1 MKSQDFFKFINF
13 FLFYFYRVDVR
24 LDLISKAAKPDTVIS
39 LENKVRGFQG
49 FRAAFAEASTLHFQ
63 LRISFSLI
71 TKLFGLKSVPEPG
84 ARYKIRF

>member
-13 FLFYFYRVDVR
+13 FLNRVDVR
-24 LDLISKAAKPDTVIS
+24 LDLISKAGKPDTVIS

-49 FRAAFAEASTLHFQ
+49 FRAAFAEASTVRFQ

-71 TKLFGLKSVPEPG
+71 TKLFGPKSVPEPG